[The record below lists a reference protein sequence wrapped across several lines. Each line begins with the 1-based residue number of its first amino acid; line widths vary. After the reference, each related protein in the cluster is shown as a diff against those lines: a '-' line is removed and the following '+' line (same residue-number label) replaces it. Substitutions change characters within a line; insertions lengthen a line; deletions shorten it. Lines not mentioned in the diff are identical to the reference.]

1 MSIFYHRYVVPV
13 HHDTDPVW
21 LELRLEVTVEQGVLE
36 HVGLDRDLMT
46 SFLAC
51 WMWARR
57 CRRQSGRPGQCT
69 ASMLNFLLSLDGGWV
84 MMAPMKMTDSR
95 NRSMFRHQDGDNT
108 FQLGVDLETEVG
120 QHRQLSGSHSCTRCT
135 AWPRQPG
142 CPPSASLPHP
152 SPWQWRRHGYI
163 CRSWSLALIKW
174 NLKLLEELDRLL
186 DLLLFARFLECRN
199 KKG

>member
-1 MSIFYHRYVVPV
+1 MSIFYLRYVVPV

-46 SFLAC
+46 SFLAW

-95 NRSMFRHQDGDNT
+95 NSSGRCSGTRMVIIPSSSALILRQRLDNI
-108 FQLGVDLETEVG
+108 
-120 QHRQLSGSHSCTRCT
+120 GSCPDHILALVVR
-135 AWPRQPG
+135 RPG

-174 NLKLLEELDRLL
+174 NLKLLEELDTLL
-186 DLLLFARFLECRN
+186 DLLLFARFLEYRN
-199 KKG
+199 KQG

>member
-1 MSIFYHRYVVPV
+1 MSIFYLRYVVPV

-46 SFLAC
+46 SFLAW

-69 ASMLNFLLSLDGGWV
+69 AVMLNFLLSLDGGWV

-95 NRSMFRHQDGDNT
+95 NSSGRCSGTRMVIIPSSSALILRQRLDNI
-108 FQLGVDLETEVG
+108 
-120 QHRQLSGSHSCTRCT
+120 GS
-135 AWPRQPG
+135 
-142 CPPSASLPHP
+142 CPDH
-152 SPWQWRRHGYI
+152 I
-163 CRSWSLALIKW
+163 LALVVLRGHADQAVPHQLHFLIH
-174 NLKLLEELDRLL
+174 RLGNGAVMDIFAEA
-186 DLLLFARFLECRN
+186 DLLHWSNETWN
-199 KKG
+199 Y